1 MSLAIF
7 LIVFVA
13 FAARLVM
20 AAIAIG
26 RWFVAVALVTLG
38 VGIYV
43 ALVFLG
49 LSLELP
55 LFALY
60 SMMDWGVLLLV
71 GAVMAALGFYLPILL
86 TYSENRLH
94 RWRYAAFLAAVIL
107 TSFVVDLWRV
117 TARIPQPNWFLAPTL
132 WFAAGLGGYVVF
144 HQRFFEDD

>member
-26 RWFVAVALVTLG
+26 RWFVALALVALG
-38 VGIYV
+38 VGVYV

-49 LSLELP
+49 LSLEQP
-55 LFALY
+55 LFALS
-60 SMMDWGVLLLV
+60 SMMGWGALLIV
-71 GAVMAALGFYLPILL
+71 GAVMVALGFYLPILL
-86 TYSENRLH
+86 AH
-94 RWRYAAFLAAVIL
+94 RRKHAAFLATVFL

-117 TARIPQPNWFLAPTL
+117 AARIPQPHWLLAPTI
-132 WFAAGLGGYVVF
+132 WFAVGLGIYVVF